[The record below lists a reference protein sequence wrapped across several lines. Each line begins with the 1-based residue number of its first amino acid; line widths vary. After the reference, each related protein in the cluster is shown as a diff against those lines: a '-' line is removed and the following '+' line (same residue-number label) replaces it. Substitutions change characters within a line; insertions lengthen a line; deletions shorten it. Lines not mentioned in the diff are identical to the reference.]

1 MADDDYD
8 GGDFDVDDEPFE
20 EPPEAETEAKGD
32 VMYVTSGEPPRVQQ
46 GLNIQPKG
54 PVDKS
59 KRITTPYLTKYE
71 RARVLGARALQ
82 LSMSAPVMVELSGE
96 RDPLKIA
103 EKELRANKIPIIIRR
118 YLPDGSF
125 EDWNLDELILV
136 E

>member
-1 MADDDYD
+1 MSIMDPRRYN
-8 GGDFDVDDEPFE
+8 V
-20 EPPEAETEAKGD
+20 T
-32 VMYVTSGEPPRVQQ
+32 YVTSGEPARLQQ
-46 GLNIQPKG
+46 GVSMP
-54 PVDKS
+54 S

>member
-1 MADDDYD
+1 MADEYE
-8 GGDFDVDDEPFE
+8 GADFESEEEPFE
-20 EPPEAETEAKGD
+20 EVIEDEVEKNVT
-32 VMYVTSGEPPRVQQ
+32 YVTSGEPPRA
-46 GLNIQPKG
+46 QPGMNMPPPG
-54 PVDKS
+54 PVEKS

-136 E
+136 D

>member
-1 MADDDYD
+1 M
-8 GGDFDVDDEPFE
+8 
-20 EPPEAETEAKGD
+20 PPRLKRFRGACALTFRGKMLSD
-32 VMYVTSGEPPRVQQ
+32 NVTYVTSGEPARLQQ
-46 GLNIQPKG
+46 GVSMPAG
-54 PVDKS
+54 PVEKS

>member
-1 MADDDYD
+1 MGDDAEDYES
-8 GGDFDVDDEPFE
+8 DEEALDEVPE
-20 EPPEAETEAKGD
+20 EDIDTKPEAVTYVSAEDAPTD
-32 VMYVTSGEPPRVQQ
+32 VPDA
-46 GLNIQPKG
+46 G
-54 PVDKS
+54 PVEKS

-82 LSMSAPVMVELSGE
+82 LSMSAPVMVELDGE

-125 EDWNLDELILV
+125 EDWSLDELILT